1 MYKFKYK
8 AMNEPAEVFYFN
20 TLKEVTE
27 YIYLLCESSN
37 LEDILKV
44 QKEYNIRFYISRINA
59 SN

>member
-8 AMNEPAEVFYFN
+8 AMNEPAEVLYFN
-20 TLKEVTE
+20 TLNEVAA
-27 YIYLLCESSN
+27 YIYVLCESSN

-59 SN
+59 YN

>member
-8 AMNEPAEVFYFN
+8 AMNEPAVVFHFN